1 MSNSFRSEEDKL
13 FQARALD
20 AVVRISLLALLVL
33 WCFNIVKP
41 FILPILWGA
50 IMAVAIYPLYLKAHN
65 KLGGHEKLTAV
76 LIDLV
81 ALAIFIVP
89 TVMLTGSLIEG
100 TKNISA
106 EYVSGTLT
114 IPPPTE
120 TVKDWPLVGEELF
133 NAWTLASTNLE
144 AALVQFKPQV
154 ETVGKWFFSAMTGA
168 GTGVLMFVVSIII
181 AGVFLVYARSG
192 SHALG
197 TIVGRVLGEKDG
209 KEFVDL
215 AGATIR
221 SVAQGVL
228 GVALIQTILGGI
240 GMLAIGVP
248 YAGVWAMLILFLAI
262 MQLPPLLVL
271 GPVIVYVFS
280 VESTVPAVIFMIW
293 SLMVSASDAV
303 LKPLLLG
310 RGMDIPMPVI
320 LLGAIGGMLLSGI
333 IGLFIGAV
341 VLAVGYTLFMSW
353 LYPDKQDSKGDAP
366 DTQTG
371 QKESR

>member
-1 MSNSFRSEEDKL
+1 
-13 FQARALD
+13 
-20 AVVRISLLALLVL
+20 
-33 WCFNIVKP
+33 
-41 FILPILWGA
+41 
-50 IMAVAIYPLYLKAHN
+50 
-65 KLGGHEKLTAV
+65 
-76 LIDLV
+76 
-81 ALAIFIVP
+81 
-89 TVMLTGSLIEG
+89 
-100 TKNISA
+100 
-106 EYVSGTLT
+106 
-114 IPPPTE
+114 
-120 TVKDWPLVGEELF
+120 
-133 NAWTLASTNLE
+133 
-144 AALVQFKPQV
+144 
-154 ETVGKWFFSAMTGA
+154 
-168 GTGVLMFVVSIII
+168 
-181 AGVFLVYARSG
+181 
-192 SHALG
+192 
-197 TIVGRVLGEKDG
+197 
-209 KEFVDL
+209 
-215 AGATIR
+215 
-221 SVAQGVL
+221 
-228 GVALIQTILGGI
+228 
-240 GMLAIGVP
+240 
-248 YAGVWAMLILFLAI
+248 MLILFLAI